1 MRETVRETVSDIR
14 HDLRPSVL
22 FPALCIGFII
32 GLLLIILEI
41 SFAAMIFSGE
51 LSHLAV
57 RGTGLTLAGAFTACL
72 VTALLSPFKSCIGPP
87 QDAPVAIF
95 SGVAA
100 AMAAGMSMAGEE
112 IFITIV
118 AALIL
123 TTLLTAGFL
132 FFVSWFRLVH
142 FFRYIPYPVIGGF
155 LAGTGWILS
164 YGSLEVMTGSSVALT
179 GPESLFSPPVL
190 VLWLPSAFLAFA
202 LFYILRKFSHFIIL
216 PLALIFGLL
225 GFHLTFYFNNI
236 SLEEARN
243 AGFLFEA
250 IAGDRLWP
258 VFSWSDLSEANWT
271 VVFTHIPVLM
281 TIPLITLIGLMLNM
295 SGVELA
301 SRKEISMEN
310 ELMANSVSNALTSLA
325 GSPPAYSSLSL
336 SMLGFKTNA
345 YSRIVGL
352 SAAVVL
358 LLTLIWGGNLISVF
372 PKAVLGGFLLLLGLF
387 FFWDW
392 VVETREKMNLADYS
406 AGDAINP
413 AGIFDKKS
421 INSLFR
427 ADTKC
432 HVQFFPMEKIRE
444 MEQQRPDLSTKMY
457 LFLLKK
463 HHITDSR

>member
-1 MRETVRETVSDIR
+1 MRETVSDIR

-22 FPALCIGFII
+22 FPALCIGFIV

-57 RGTGLTLAGAFTACL
+57 RGTGLTLAGAFIACL
-72 VTALLSPFKSCIGPP
+72 ITALMSPFKSVISLP

-164 YGSLEVMTGSSVALT
+164 YGSLEVMTGSSVVLT

-190 VLWLPSAFLAFA
+190 ALWLPGAFLAFA
-202 LFYILRKFSHFIIL
+202 LFCILRKFSHFIIL
-216 PLALIFGLL
+216 PLALIFGLI
-225 GFHLTFYFNNI
+225 GFHLTFYFSNI

-258 VFSWSDLSEANWT
+258 VFSWSDLSDVNWT

-281 TIPLITLIGLMLNM
+281 TIPLITLIGLMLNER
-295 SGVELA
+295 G
-301 SRKEISMEN
+301 
-310 ELMANSVSNALTSLA
+310 
-325 GSPPAYSSLSL
+325 
-336 SMLGFKTNA
+336 
-345 YSRIVGL
+345 
-352 SAAVVL
+352 
-358 LLTLIWGGNLISVF
+358 
-372 PKAVLGGFLLLLGLF
+372 
-387 FFWDW
+387 
-392 VVETREKMNLADYS
+392 
-406 AGDAINP
+406 
-413 AGIFDKKS
+413 
-421 INSLFR
+421 
-427 ADTKC
+427 
-432 HVQFFPMEKIRE
+432 
-444 MEQQRPDLSTKMY
+444 
-457 LFLLKK
+457 
-463 HHITDSR
+463 